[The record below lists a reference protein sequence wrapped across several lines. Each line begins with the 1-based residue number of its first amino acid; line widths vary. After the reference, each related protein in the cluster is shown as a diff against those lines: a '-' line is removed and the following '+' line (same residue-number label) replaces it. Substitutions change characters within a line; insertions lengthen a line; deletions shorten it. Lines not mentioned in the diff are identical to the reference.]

1 MDIVFWGHKM
11 GGMID
16 TLFGGGK
23 EQAYKDL
30 QNYINQGMG
39 QRKDYEQRAE
49 QSLSPYTGD
58 PRIQKL
64 FESELAKQQNPQEY
78 YNSLF
83 SGYSQS
89 PFAKAQTEAGM
100 NAIQHASAGSGMH
113 GSGDELKALQENAQK
128 ISSADQQQYLNNLL
142 GIRSDYMNRMGNLQ
156 SQESEHGY
164 GARTNIA
171 NMLNQLGGNLAGDLG
186 NVGKAKGF
194 QDMAHAEG
202 INKLISGLG
211 GGLIGMGSGMGGGMG
226 KFFQGLSDL
235 F

>member
-1 MDIVFWGHKM
+1 M
-11 GGMID
+11 GGIVD

-83 SGYSQS
+83 SGYKQS
-89 PFAKAQTEAGM
+89 PFAKAQEEAGM
-100 NAIQHASAGSGMH
+100 NAIQHATSASGMH

-142 GIRSDYMNRMGNLQ
+142 GIRGSYMSGLGDLQ
-156 SQESEHGY
+156 HQESEHGY

-171 NMLNQLGGNLAGDLG
+171 NMLNQLGGNLSSDLLNIG
-186 NVGKAKGF
+186 TAKGG
-194 QDMAHAEG
+194 QDMASADKWQ
-202 INKLISGLG
+202 NLLG
-211 GGLIGMGSGMGGGMG
+211 FATSPFGMGGIPGISAMFNQA
-226 KFFQGLSDL
+226 KRFF
-235 F
+235 